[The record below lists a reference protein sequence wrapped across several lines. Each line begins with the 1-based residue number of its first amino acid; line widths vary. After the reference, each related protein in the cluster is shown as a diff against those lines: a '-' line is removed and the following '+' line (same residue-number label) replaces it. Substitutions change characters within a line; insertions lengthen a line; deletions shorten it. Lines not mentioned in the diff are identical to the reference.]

1 MFKIVKN
8 NNANYSKIY
17 INSKNMLIL
26 ILINKV
32 SNKLINIIKWVFN
45 SILIKIYL
53 IIKYFWIKSLN
64 LIKDQMSKSLFKQL
78 VDFYFNF

>member
-1 MFKIVKN
+1 
-8 NNANYSKIY
+8 
-17 INSKNMLIL
+17 MLIL